1 MRSSFKYSRHSPR
14 KTKGAIIIEC
24 LVSVAVAGLIMS
36 FLLDSVTR
44 TYRASSTN
52 QNQVTASNLAQQVID
67 HARDMTYGDLLQL
80 LGGDSSVTQTLSL
93 YEANSAV
100 TLFPRALARDQASTS
115 DLAYSSAAQNNIFS
129 GTVTATLTN
138 LQPAS
143 NAVQVSVDVNWS
155 DSTGP
160 HTFSTFTQITEYGI
174 HCY

>member
-1 MRSSFKYSRHSPR
+1 MRSSSKHFRHLLRNS
-14 KTKGAIIIEC
+14 KGAILIEC

-36 FLLDSVTR
+36 FLLDAVSR

-52 QNQVTASNLAQQVID
+52 HNQVIASNLAQQVID

-80 LGGDSSVTQTLSL
+80 LNGDSSVTQILSL
-93 YEANSAV
+93 YEENSEV
-100 TLFPRALARDQASTS
+100 TLFPRALARNQTSTA
-115 DLAYSSAAQNNIFS
+115 DLAYSLAAQNDIFS
-129 GTVTATLTN
+129 GTVTETLSS

-143 NAVQVSVDVNWS
+143 NAVQVRVDINWS
-155 DSTGP
+155 DSSGP

>member
-1 MRSSFKYSRHSPR
+1 MRSSFACPRHSLR
-14 KTKGAIIIEC
+14 KIKGAILIEC

-80 LGGDSSVTQTLSL
+80 LNGDSSVSQTLSL

-100 TLFPRALARDQASTS
+100 TLFPRALARDQ
-115 DLAYSSAAQNNIFS
+115 
-129 GTVTATLTN
+129 
-138 LQPAS
+138 
-143 NAVQVSVDVNWS
+143 
-155 DSTGP
+155 
-160 HTFSTFTQITEYGI
+160 
-174 HCY
+174 